1 MTKVKARDQIVQT
14 FGISADQSQG
24 TALDSSVERSLIGEA
39 GDDSS

>member
-14 FGISADQSQG
+14 FEVSPDRSQG
-24 TALDSSVERSLIGEA
+24 TALDSPVDSNLIGEA